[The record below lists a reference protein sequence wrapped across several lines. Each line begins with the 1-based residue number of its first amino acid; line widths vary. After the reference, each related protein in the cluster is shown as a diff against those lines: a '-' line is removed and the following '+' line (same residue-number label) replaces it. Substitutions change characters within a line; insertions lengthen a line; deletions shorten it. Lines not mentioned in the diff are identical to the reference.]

1 MLSIGT
7 HEGDSWEAALLVM
20 NRGNRSGNAF
30 LTVELDNM
38 THGSVDRDTT
48 RRCW

>member
-38 THGSVDRDTT
+38 THVGASIEIPP
-48 RRCW
+48 RCW